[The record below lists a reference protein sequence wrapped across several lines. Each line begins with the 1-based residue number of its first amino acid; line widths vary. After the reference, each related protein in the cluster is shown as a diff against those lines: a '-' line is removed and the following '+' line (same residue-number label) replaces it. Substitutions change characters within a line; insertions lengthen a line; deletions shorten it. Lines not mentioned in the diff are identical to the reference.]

1 MCGTCGSS
9 WILGECLDISLN
21 LSLCSHRWAATIL
34 SPEFIT
40 TLANA
45 HHIPYLLW
53 CGSKPSFVK
62 FVRRFEYRA
71 HCCSYRGCCGRRRD
85 RETPGTSRN
94 EYEKSDKKCVE
105 TTLYRFRTRTGASN
119 ASNASRKGCQGME
132 ERGTSYTIFIKEYE
146 ERIGKRGIWS
156 RFNEHTVTAVSHDL
170 PGLCLVLLVCM

>member
-1 MCGTCGSS
+1 MSRHLTESFTLAR
-9 WILGECLDISLN
+9 IAELP
-21 LSLCSHRWAATIL
+21 TIL

-146 ERIGKRGIWS
+146 ERIGKRGI
-156 RFNEHTVTAVSHDL
+156 
-170 PGLCLVLLVCM
+170 